1 MSKTFVKLFTLTL
14 LCIALWSSIP
24 SVYGLYQNEITL
36 SFDWSKSTYY
46 QGDSGSATISLIST
60 CGDELEFTWIGI
72 HFAWM
77 QENYYYKLDLSSN
90 PQRIPSGG
98 SITFS
103 PISFS
108 IPSNAPVGWNEYHV
122 YIQCNEH
129 HWYGWTSETWTSS
142 DSLMYIHD
150 AYEKTYN
157 DLEPQVSSAID
168 TAQSANYESSDAK
181 SLLSQAVNE
190 YNLAV
195 SLANQGNW
203 QDGVSHLN
211 TAQSLLT
218 QAPAKEQA
226 YQEQK
231 RYQQQLILIGGAISA
246 IVIVAIV
253 VIVIGRKKKPMAKV

>member
-1 MSKTFVKLFTLTL
+1 MSKMFVKFFIITL
-14 LCIALWSSIP
+14 LCIALWSSVP

-36 SFDWSKSTYY
+36 SFNWSKSTYY
-46 QGDSGSATISLIST
+46 QGDSGAVTISLIST
-60 CGDELEFTWIGI
+60 CGDELEFTWVGI

-77 QENYYYKLDLSSN
+77 QEGYYYNLDLSSN
-90 PQRIPSGG
+90 TQRIPSGG
-98 SITFS
+98 FIAFS
-103 PISFS
+103 SISFS
-108 IPSNAPVGWNEYHV
+108 IPSDAQIGWNEYYV
-122 YIQCNEH
+122 LINYNEH
-129 HWYGWTSETWTSS
+129 HWYGWLGGTWTSS
-142 DSLMYIHD
+142 DTLILIHD

-157 DLEPQVSSAID
+157 DLEPQVSSAIG

-231 RYQQQLILIGGAISA
+231 RFQQQLFIIGGAILA

-253 VIVIGRKKKPMAKV
+253 LIVIRKR